1 MYIKD
6 RKHEIVQLR
15 KNAKAILIDLLKRFM
30 TGSNQQR
37 ITHKKKREENIGFYL
52 EKVLTK

>member
-15 KNAKAILIDLLKRFM
+15 KNAKTILIDLLKKLT
-30 TGSNQQR
+30 TGSNEQI
-37 ITHKKKREENIGFYL
+37 ITQKTVGVYFY
-52 EKVLTK
+52 KVLTK